1 MANLH
6 RPRPIPWKLVFSN
19 VKKDF
24 IPYEYEATILNSDR
38 KYQMSVVVN
47 KDETTSYYSVT

>member
-6 RPRPIPWKLVFSN
+6 RPRPIPWKLVSSN

-24 IPYEYEATILNSDR
+24 ISYEYEAPVLNSDR